1 MAETELK
8 KAVAPEASSQGAP
21 AAAPARDTSNLLA
34 AFGGFAAVR
43 GFLPDADNMNP
54 AKKAA
59 KNVFLTDKR
68 FADKREQLKKDLRG
82 WIELLGEDHGTAT
95 EFADACKAKEEAA
108 TAVLKQGITDALFA
122 TKDLER
128 SYRQLDSF
136 FKTANTDK
144 VKNLRIINVV
154 KEDIADPDSGFG
166 AEVDNI
172 LKNGFDRLSLKDA
185 YSLVCVPGDVFT
197 DKTDLLTWAKMAFK
211 YKTMLITDHS
221 DEYSFDDLQ
230 ANTEGYK
237 DSDQCLMNVI
247 MTANWIVGR
256 ESEKMSVDEEDSPAF
271 YIAPAAALCGK
282 LYDESA
288 NMAQGAG
295 GKKYGTLDGVKG
307 VHLDMLKS
315 EIAALMDNQVVPMVY
330 SDGRVM
336 AFNNSTLY
344 NGDLD
349 AMKEYPIVRV
359 FDWVKKVLMNF
370 VHEVALENWDP
381 YNSPKNLKEKIQGFL
396 NQFKGYGNLFSAYE
410 IKEPKQDPVT
420 KQITCDISLTPFYAA
435 KNFVIK
441 VSADKKDKSAAL
453 EG

>member
-8 KAVAPEASSQGAP
+8 KAAAPEVSSQGAS

-211 YKTMLITDHS
+211 YKAMLITDHS

-295 GKKYGTLDGVKG
+295 GKGQLVLGFWLAQAQLDGIVAQAG
-307 VHLDMLKS
+307 AQLGGQQLEVERLCRRLPRHQRHPLLAGQQVEQRS
-315 EIAALMDNQVVPMVY
+315 EHA
-330 SDGRVM
+330 
-336 AFNNSTLY
+336 
-344 NGDLD
+344 
-349 AMKEYPIVRV
+349 
-359 FDWVKKVLMNF
+359 
-370 VHEVALENWDP
+370 HEQCDQLH
-381 YNSPKNLKEKIQGFL
+381 
-396 NQFKGYGNLFSAYE
+396 
-410 IKEPKQDPVT
+410 KQDIG
-420 KQITCDISLTPFYAA
+420 QSLQASLTL
-435 KNFVIK
+435 K
-441 VSADKKDKSAAL
+441 L
-453 EG
+453 